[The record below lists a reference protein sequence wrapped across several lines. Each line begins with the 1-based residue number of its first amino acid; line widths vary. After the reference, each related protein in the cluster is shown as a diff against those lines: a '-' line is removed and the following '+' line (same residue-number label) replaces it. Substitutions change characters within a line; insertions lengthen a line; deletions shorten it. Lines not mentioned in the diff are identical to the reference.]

1 MTSTVSGGGGMGGL
15 SESEGPTDSFGI
27 VSLGNMPPSEGLASD
42 GFGIASL
49 GGVPP
54 SEGLPSDGRTT
65 VEAALRTGGVFRG
78 VAPPFGLDSGL
89 FSSLTTFF
97 LVSGLFSSFF
107 FMELSFGLPDASF
120 LELSF

>member
-1 MTSTVSGGGGMGGL
+1 MGGL

-27 VSLGNMPPSEGLASD
+27 ASLGGVPPPSD

-65 VEAALRTGGVFRG
+65 VEAALRTGEFFRG

-97 LVSGLFSSFF
+97 LVSGLLSSFF